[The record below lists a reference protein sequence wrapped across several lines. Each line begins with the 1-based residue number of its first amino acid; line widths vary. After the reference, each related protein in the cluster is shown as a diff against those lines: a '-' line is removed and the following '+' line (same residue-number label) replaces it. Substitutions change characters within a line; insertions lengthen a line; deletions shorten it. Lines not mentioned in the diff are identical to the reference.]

1 MKKELK
7 ELLKLKENV
16 VRWNMCA
23 ELDERLGVD
32 PTKSNESA
40 LFYEQELNSKLKKIV
55 ETYGK

>member
-1 MKKELK
+1 MEKELK

-23 ELDERLGVD
+23 ELDERLGLD

-40 LFYEQELNSKLKKIV
+40 LFYENELNSKLKKIV
-55 ETYGK
+55 EAYGK

>member
-1 MKKELK
+1 MEKELK
-7 ELLKLKENV
+7 ELLKLKENA

-32 PTKSNESA
+32 STKSNESA

>member
-1 MKKELK
+1 MEKELK

>member
-1 MKKELK
+1 MEKELK
-7 ELLKLKENV
+7 ELLKLKENA

-40 LFYEQELNSKLKKIV
+40 LFYEPSCLAAAAVS
-55 ETYGK
+55 

>member
-40 LFYEQELNSKLKKIV
+40 LFYEQELNSKLKKII
-55 ETYGK
+55 ETYRK

>member
-1 MKKELK
+1 MEKELK

-32 PTKSNESA
+32 ATKSNQSA

-55 ETYGK
+55 ETYGE

>member
-1 MKKELK
+1 MEKELK

-23 ELDERLGVD
+23 ELDERLGLD

-40 LFYEQELNSKLKKIV
+40 LFYENELNSKLKKIV
-55 ETYGK
+55 EAYG

>member
-40 LFYEQELNSKLKKIV
+40 LFYEQELNSKLKKII